1 MPAERMIATS
11 IGIDRIKEGLAMPTA
26 RHVFRCGCAALGL
39 LCLAGCA
46 SVSSVVQ
53 VDPGVYEVAASGKAW
68 KYSPSDL
75 QVDALKK
82 ADAFCGARGQ
92 VVQMLGQSSREGQS
106 GTAAAVNGFDNS
118 HAAAA
123 GAAAYRGPLGAS
135 AAAAAAE
142 RSRSA
147 GLFGG
152 YVHHGLPSG
161 AMVRFAC
168 VAPSSQR

>member
-1 MPAERMIATS
+1 MSFAKLVPSRFP
-11 IGIDRIKEGLAMPTA
+11 R
-26 RHVFRCGCAALGL
+26 LGFASAIM
-39 LCLAGCA
+39 LCLGGCA

-53 VDPGVYEVAASGKAW
+53 VDPGVYEVAASGKASR
-68 KYSPSDL
+68 YSPSDL

-92 VVQMLGQSSREGQS
+92 VVQVLGQASREGQS

-118 HAAAA
+118 HATAA
-123 GAAAYRGPLGAS
+123 GAAAYNGPLGAS

-142 RSRSA
+142 RSRSV

-152 YVHHGLPSG
+152 FIHHGLPSG

-168 VAPSSQR
+168 VAPSAR

>member
-1 MPAERMIATS
+1 MSGT
-11 IGIDRIKEGLAMPTA
+11 
-26 RHVFRCGCAALGL
+26 RHAFRCGCAVLSL

-68 KYSPSDL
+68 RYTTSDL

-82 ADAFCGARGQ
+82 AGAFCGARGL
-92 VVQMLGQSSREGQS
+92 VVKLIGQSSATGES
-106 GTAAAVNGFDNS
+106 GSAAAVNGFDNS
-118 HAAAA
+118 QSSVAAAR
-123 GAAAYRGPLGAS
+123 AYRGPFGSS

-142 RSRSA
+142 RTRSA
-147 GLFGG
+147 GMFGG
-152 YVHHGLPSG
+152 FVHHGLPSG

-168 VAPSSQR
+168 VAPSAR